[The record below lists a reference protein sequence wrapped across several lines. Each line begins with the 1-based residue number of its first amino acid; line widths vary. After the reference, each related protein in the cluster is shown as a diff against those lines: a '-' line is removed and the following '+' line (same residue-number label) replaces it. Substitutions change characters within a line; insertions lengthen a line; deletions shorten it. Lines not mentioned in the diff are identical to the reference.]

1 MFVKEEPIM
10 SNVTRWD
17 PFQEML
23 TLREAMNH
31 LLEESVVNPATVRG
45 AKSYVPAL
53 DLSETTNGYTVELAV
68 PGLKAENLE
77 ITIENNILTIKGEIK
92 QTVEEAQRQYHR
104 VERRYGAF
112 TRTIGLP
119 STVQAD
125 AIQAELQD
133 GVLRLEIPKAE
144 SIKPRKISV
153 NVANGP
159 IEVSSN

>member
-1 MFVKEEPIM
+1 M
-10 SNVTRWD
+10 SNVTHWD

-23 TLREAMNH
+23 TLREAMNQ
-31 LLEESVVNPATVRG
+31 LFEESVVNPATVRG
-45 AKSYVPAL
+45 TKSYVPAL

-77 ITIENNILTIKGEIK
+77 VTVENNILTIKGEIK
-92 QTVEEAQRQYHR
+92 RTAEETQRQYHR

-125 AIQAELQD
+125 AIQAELHD
-133 GVLRLEIPKAE
+133 GILRLEIPKAE
-144 SIKPRKISV
+144 AIKPRKISV

-159 IEVSSN
+159 IEVSNN

>member
-1 MFVKEEPIM
+1 M